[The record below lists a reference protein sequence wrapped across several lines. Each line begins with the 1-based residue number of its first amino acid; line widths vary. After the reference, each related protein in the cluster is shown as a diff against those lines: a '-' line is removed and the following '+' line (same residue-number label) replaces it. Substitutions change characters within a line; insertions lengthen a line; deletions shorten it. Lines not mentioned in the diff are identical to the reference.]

1 MPWNV
6 KIPIYRDFTD
16 FTQIYSNFTTLQKFY
31 TGFTYGNGLILH
43 FNVTIITISKIKYME
58 CKIYEKKWGGT
69 ISERDNENYFRTGRR
84 SGNLYLRHEYD
95 ERVPAESSRGKD
107 EENPCPAYKNPI
119 LGVLAGALTTAVL
132 QSSSATTVMTI
143 GFVSAGLMS
152 LPQAISIILG
162 ANIGT
167 TMTAQIIAFKITD
180 YIYLFIFVGFL
191 LSFISKK
198 EKVKNIGQTIFAFGL
213 LFLGIETMGDVM
225 KPLASSAFFVN
236 MIGKVSHI
244 PILGVCVG
252 AVMTLVVQSSSA
264 TIAVLQNFAS
274 QAGPDGVTS
283 IIGLAGAIP
292 ILLGDNIGTTITAV
306 LASIGQPKDARRTAF
321 AHCVFNISGAILFL
335 FLVKPYA
342 ALIQF
347 ISPKGNEIDVIS
359 RQIANA
365 HTGFN
370 LVMTLIWIPL
380 IPLMVKIV
388 MKLVPD
394 GKEMGAKALENPN
407 YLDNK
412 LIAQP
417 AAALQLVAKEVMYC
431 AKIVDEMIGK
441 LQSGNGKIDKENA
454 GIVEKKAKI
463 LQKLYASINDYFAA
477 LYSGGVLTE
486 EQASQ
491 SAGMQSILC
500 DIDRIGQLTR
510 EIMETVAK
518 QNKGK
523 HKYSK
528 EALKELKKAMEQIQT
543 IYGTCIRAISGDLDV
558 DIKELM
564 HQRKR
569 LCSWMKKCVKIIS
582 PESEKESVIPNLRFR
597 SMMCFTIL
605 TVSETAV

>member
-1 MPWNV
+1 M
-6 KIPIYRDFTD
+6 KIIFGLVGGLAIFIYGMNMM
-16 FTQIYSNFTTLQKFY
+16 SECLQKAA
-31 TGFTYGNGLILH
+31 GEKMKKILALL
-43 FNVTIITISKIKYME
+43 T
-58 CKIYEKKWGGT
+58 
-69 ISERDNENYFRTGRR
+69 
-84 SGNLYLRHEYD
+84 
-95 ERVPAESSRGKD
+95 
-107 EENPCPAYKNPI
+107 KNPI

-132 QSSSATTVMTI
+132 QSSSATTVMII

-180 YIYLFIFVGFL
+180 YIYLFIFAGFL
-191 LSFISKK
+191 ISFVSKK

-264 TIAVLQNFAS
+264 TIAVLQNFAA

-394 GKEMGAKALENPN
+394 GKGKETEVEVDENPK

-431 AKIVDEMIGK
+431 AKLVDEMIGK
-441 LQSGNGKIDKENA
+441 LQYRNGKIDKENA
-454 GIVEKKAKI
+454 ELVEEKAKI
-463 LQKLYASINDYFAA
+463 LQKLYASVNDYFAS

-491 SAGMQSILC
+491 SAGMQYILC

-528 EALKELKKAMEQIQT
+528 DALKELKKAMEQIQM
-543 IYGTCIRAISGDLDV
+543 IFGSCIQAISGDV
-558 DIKELM
+558 NMDIKELM
-564 HQRKR
+564 RQKEDIMQLGEKMRKNHIAR
-569 LCSWMKKCVKIIS
+569 VGKGKCDSKLTIPFNDVLHNIDRIGNS
-582 PESEKESVIPNLRFR
+582 CVNLVEVAKENVTMQAF
-597 SMMCFTIL
+597 FA
-605 TVSETAV
+605 ED

>member
-1 MPWNV
+1 MNETM
-6 KIPIYRDFTD
+6 KIIFGLVGGLAIFIYGMNMM
-16 FTQIYSNFTTLQKFY
+16 SECLQKAA
-31 TGFTYGNGLILH
+31 GEKMKKILAL
-43 FNVTIITISKIKYME
+43 
-58 CKIYEKKWGGT
+58 
-69 ISERDNENYFRTGRR
+69 RT
-84 SGNLYLRHEYD
+84 
-95 ERVPAESSRGKD
+95 
-107 EENPCPAYKNPI
+107 KNPI

-180 YIYLFIFVGFL
+180 YIYLFIFAGFL
-191 LSFISKK
+191 ISFVSKK

-264 TIAVLQNFAS
+264 TIAVLQNFAA

-394 GKEMGAKALENPN
+394 GKGKETEVEVDENPK

-431 AKIVDEMIGK
+431 AKLVDEMIGK
-441 LQSGNGKIDKENA
+441 LQYRNGKIDKENA
-454 GIVEKKAKI
+454 ELVEEKAKI
-463 LQKLYASINDYFAA
+463 LQKLYASVNDYFAS

-491 SAGMQSILC
+491 SAGMQYILC

-528 EALKELKKAMEQIQT
+528 DALKELKKAMEQIQM
-543 IYGTCIRAISGDLDV
+543 IFGSCIQAISGDV
-558 DIKELM
+558 NMDIKELM
-564 HQRKR
+564 RQKEDIMQLGEKMRKNHIAR
-569 LCSWMKKCVKIIS
+569 VGKGKCDSKLTIPFNDVLHNIDRIGNS
-582 PESEKESVIPNLRFR
+582 CVNLVEVAKENVTMQAF
-597 SMMCFTIL
+597 FA
-605 TVSETAV
+605 ED

>member
-1 MPWNV
+1 MNETM
-6 KIPIYRDFTD
+6 KIIFGLVGGLAIFIYGMNMM
-16 FTQIYSNFTTLQKFY
+16 SECLQKAA
-31 TGFTYGNGLILH
+31 GEKMKKILALL
-43 FNVTIITISKIKYME
+43 T
-58 CKIYEKKWGGT
+58 
-69 ISERDNENYFRTGRR
+69 
-84 SGNLYLRHEYD
+84 
-95 ERVPAESSRGKD
+95 
-107 EENPCPAYKNPI
+107 KNPI

-180 YIYLFIFVGFL
+180 YIYLFIFAGFL
-191 LSFISKK
+191 ISFVSKK

-264 TIAVLQNFAS
+264 TIAVLQNFAA

-394 GKEMGAKALENPN
+394 GKGKKTEVEVDENPK

-431 AKIVDEMIGK
+431 AKLVDEMIGK
-441 LQSGNGKIDKENA
+441 LQYRNGKIDKENA
-454 GIVEKKAKI
+454 ELVEEKAKI
-463 LQKLYASINDYFAA
+463 LQKLYASVNDYFAS

-491 SAGMQSILC
+491 SAGMQYILC

-528 EALKELKKAMEQIQT
+528 EALKELKKAMEQIQM
-543 IYGTCIRAISGDLDV
+543 IYGSCIRAISGDVDM

-564 HQRKR
+564 RQKEDIMQLDEKMRKNHIAR
-569 LCSWMKKCVKIIS
+569 VGKGKCDSKLTIPFNDVLHNIDRIGNS
-582 PESEKESVIPNLRFR
+582 CVNLVEVAKENVTMQAF
-597 SMMCFTIL
+597 FA
-605 TVSETAV
+605 ED